1 MPEGNRNLGKVLQK
15 NYFFIKGDILIMEK
29 NDVSFN
35 TIKARL
41 SDEEINYQKVTDITF
56 AVATEKDANN
66 NLVGNGRNAGNRFES
81 ILRYALQT
89 ACHDV
94 VDPENTSKA
103 DLSFGGIDCKDDF
116 QVKRYQP
123 GFAQISTL
131 AGSQYFTELSN
142 VYKSKK
148 VSGKVMREFFGA
160 FDLPP
165 DFLQVQNNKTGET
178 AYYLF
183 DVKDIAK
190 STRKLQYNK
199 ASVDSIDLV
208 DKNGEVIIK
217 VKDGEDSQSNC
228 FTRGAWVNTDWLKE
242 NVEPI
247 TTNIANTGININEM
261 LWNYRLD

>member
-1 MPEGNRNLGKVLQK
+1 MKK
-15 NYFFIKGDILIMEK
+15 NEI
-29 NDVSFN
+29 SFD

-41 SDEEINYQKVTDITF
+41 SDEEIDYQKVTDITF

-94 VDPENTSKA
+94 RDPDDTSKA

-131 AGSQYFTELSN
+131 AGSQYFTELSKM
-142 VYKSKK
+142 YKSRKA
-148 VSGKVMREFFGA
+148 SGKAMQEFFGA
-160 FDLPP
+160 FGLPP
-165 DFLQVQNNKTGET
+165 DFLQVQNNNTGDT

-183 DVKDIAK
+183 NVEDIAK
-190 STRKLQYNK
+190 STRKLRYNK
-199 ASVDSIDLV
+199 AKVDSIDLV

-217 VKDGEDSQSNC
+217 VKGGEDSQSNC
-228 FTRGAWVNTDWLKE
+228 FTRGAWVNTNWLKE

-247 TTNIANTGININEM
+247 TTNTAYTGININEM
-261 LWNYRLD
+261 LWNYRAD

>member
-1 MPEGNRNLGKVLQK
+1 
-15 NYFFIKGDILIMEK
+15 MEK
-29 NDVSFN
+29 NEISFD

-41 SDEEINYQKVTDITF
+41 SDEEIDYQKVTDITF

-81 ILRYALQT
+81 ILRYALQI

-94 VDPENTSKA
+94 RDPDDTSKA

-131 AGSQYFTELSN
+131 AGSRYFTELSKM
-142 VYKSKK
+142 YKSRRA
-148 VSGKVMREFFGA
+148 SGKAMHEFFGA
-160 FDLPP
+160 FGLPP
-165 DFLQVQNNKTGET
+165 DFLQVQTNNTGDT

-183 DVKDIAK
+183 NVEDLAK
-190 STRKLQYNK
+190 STRKLRYNK
-199 ASVDSIDLV
+199 AKVDSIDLV

-217 VKDGEDSQSNC
+217 VKGGEDSQSNC

-247 TTNIANTGININEM
+247 TTNTAYTGININEM
-261 LWNYRLD
+261 LWNYRAD

>member
-1 MPEGNRNLGKVLQK
+1 MERNE
-15 NYFFIKGDILIMEK
+15 I
-29 NDVSFN
+29 SFD

-41 SDEEINYQKVTDITF
+41 SDEEIDYQKVTDITF

-94 VDPENTSKA
+94 RDPDDTSKA

-131 AGSQYFTELSN
+131 AGSQYFTELSKL
-142 VYKSKK
+142 YKSRRA
-148 VSGKVMREFFGA
+148 SGKAMQEFFGA
-160 FDLPP
+160 FGLPP
-165 DFLQVQNNKTGET
+165 DFLQVQNNNTGDT

-183 DVKDIAK
+183 NVEDLAK
-190 STRKLQYNK
+190 STRKLRYNK
-199 ASVDSIDLV
+199 AKVDSIDLV

-217 VKDGEDSQSNC
+217 VKGGEDSNC

-247 TTNIANTGININEM
+247 TTNTAYTGININEM
-261 LWNYRLD
+261 LWNYRAD